1 MVHKHL
7 YFTNAE
13 SRSTIT
19 VRIITAIFF
28 PAESQLETYIKYMLG
43 RLLGFLKNEKTHQS
57 FRFGFRKRSDINSQ
71 WVVQYVIRIFN
82 INNLLV
88 KLLINNFCR

>member
-7 YFTNAE
+7 YFTNPE
-13 SRSTIT
+13 SCSTIT

-28 PAESQLETYIKYMLG
+28 PAESQLDTYIKFML
-43 RLLGFLKNEKTHQS
+43 RFLENEKIHQS

-82 INNLLV
+82 INNLFV

>member
-7 YFTNAE
+7 YFTNPE
-13 SRSTIT
+13 SCSTIT

-28 PAESQLETYIKYMLG
+28 PAESQLDTYIKYMLG
-43 RLLGFLKNEKTHQS
+43 FLKNEKIRQS
-57 FRFGFRKRSDINSQ
+57 FRFGFRKRSDITSQ

-82 INNLLV
+82 INNLFV

>member
-7 YFTNAE
+7 YFTNPE
-13 SRSTIT
+13 SCSTIT

-28 PAESQLETYIKYMLG
+28 PAESQLDTYIKFML
-43 RLLGFLKNEKTHQS
+43 RFLENEKIHQS

>member
-1 MVHKHL
+1 MLNNHCAH
-7 YFTNAE
+7 NNGN
-13 SRSTIT
+13 
-19 VRIITAIFF
+19 FF
-28 PAESQLETYIKYMLG
+28 PAESQLDTYIKFML
-43 RLLGFLKNEKTHQS
+43 RFLENEKIHQS

>member
-7 YFTNAE
+7 YFTNPE
-13 SRSTIT
+13 SCSTIT

-28 PAESQLETYIKYMLG
+28 PAESQLDTYIKYMLG
-43 RLLGFLKNEKTHQS
+43 FLKNEKIHQS
-57 FRFGFRKRSDINSQ
+57 FRVGFRKRSDITSQ

>member
-1 MVHKHL
+1 
-7 YFTNAE
+7 
-13 SRSTIT
+13 
-19 VRIITAIFF
+19 
-28 PAESQLETYIKYMLG
+28 ML
-43 RLLGFLKNEKTHQS
+43 RFLKNEKIHQS

>member
-7 YFTNAE
+7 YFTNPE
-13 SRSTIT
+13 SCSTIT
-19 VRIITAIFF
+19 VHIITAIFF
-28 PAESQLETYIKYMLG
+28 PAESQLDTYIKYMLG
-43 RLLGFLKNEKTHQS
+43 FLKNEKIHS
-57 FRFGFRKRSDINSQ
+57 FRFGFRKRSDITSQ
-71 WVVQYVIRIFN
+71 WVVQCVIRIFN

>member
-7 YFTNAE
+7 YFTNPE
-13 SRSTIT
+13 SCSTIT

-28 PAESQLETYIKYMLG
+28 PAESQLDTYIKYMLG
-43 RLLGFLKNEKTHQS
+43 FLKNGKIHQS
-57 FRFGFRKRSDINSQ
+57 FRFGFRKRSDITSQ

>member
-7 YFTNAE
+7 YFTNPE
-13 SRSTIT
+13 SCSTIT

-28 PAESQLETYIKYMLG
+28 PAESQLDTYIKYMLG
-43 RLLGFLKNEKTHQS
+43 FLKNGKIHQS
-57 FRFGFRKRSDINSQ
+57 FRFGFRKRSDITSQ

-88 KLLINNFCR
+88 KLLINYFCR

>member
-1 MVHKHL
+1 M
-7 YFTNAE
+7 
-13 SRSTIT
+13 
-19 VRIITAIFF
+19 
-28 PAESQLETYIKYMLG
+28 
-43 RLLGFLKNEKTHQS
+43 LGFLKNEKIHRS
-57 FRFGFRKRSDINSQ
+57 FRFGFRKRSDITSQ

>member
-7 YFTNAE
+7 YFTNPE
-13 SRSTIT
+13 SCSTIT

-28 PAESQLETYIKYMLG
+28 PAESQLDTYIKFML
-43 RLLGFLKNEKTHQS
+43 RFLENEKIHQS
-57 FRFGFRKRSDINSQ
+57 FRFGFRKRSDITSQ

-82 INNLLV
+82 INNLFV

>member
-7 YFTNAE
+7 YFTNPE
-13 SRSTIT
+13 SCSTIT
-19 VRIITAIFF
+19 VRIRTAIFF
-28 PAESQLETYIKYMLG
+28 PAESQLDTYIKYMLG
-43 RLLGFLKNEKTHQS
+43 FLKNGKIHQS
-57 FRFGFRKRSDINSQ
+57 FRFGFRKRSDITSQ

>member
-7 YFTNAE
+7 YFTNSE
-13 SRSTIT
+13 SCSTIT

-28 PAESQLETYIKYMLG
+28 PAESQLDTYIKYMLG
-43 RLLGFLKNEKTHQS
+43 FLKNEKIHQS
-57 FRFGFRKRSDINSQ
+57 FRFGFRKRADITSQ

>member
-1 MVHKHL
+1 MLNNHCAH
-7 YFTNAE
+7 NNGD
-13 SRSTIT
+13 
-19 VRIITAIFF
+19 FF
-28 PAESQLETYIKYMLG
+28 PAESQLDTYIKYMLG
-43 RLLGFLKNEKTHQS
+43 FLKNEKIHQS
-57 FRFGFRKRSDINSQ
+57 FRSGFRKRSHITSQ